1 MADRRT
7 LTGISSL
14 AWEHPADRAA
24 LNALRAI
31 PGFDDIIRKVAGAIG
46 DRGVH
51 HLFLADAVRVGPE
64 QRPALDAMWEEVCA
78 TLDWPDRPPL
88 YVTQSPTANAGAVGF
103 GRPVVVINSGS
114 LEILGPEQQRFLLAH
129 ELGHVMSG
137 HVVYRTIA
145 TIILTVG
152 VSALPFIATVA
163 LFPFQMAL
171 LEWYRKSELSC
182 DRAAL
187 LAGQSRDEAMW
198 TFLRMAG
205 GPEYGDRLSLEP
217 FVAQAREYEVDGTT
231 FDTVLKI
238 LNTALRP
245 HPFHTVRAGELQ
257 RWIDSGRYEAVLGG
271 DYLRRDDPAAQR
283 PDVGG
288 DMREAAQQYGDAMR
302 QAAGQAASAAADV
315 AARARS
321 AFTEAFKGARR

>member
-1 MADRRT
+1 MPDRVT
-7 LTGISSL
+7 LTNIASM

-31 PGFDDIIRKVAGAIG
+31 PGFDEIVRKVAGFIG

-51 HLFLADAVRVGPE
+51 HLFLADAVRVGPQ
-64 QRPALDAMWEEVCA
+64 QRPALWALWTEVCE
-78 TLDWPDRPPL
+78 TLDWPEPPAL
-88 YVTQSPTANAGAVGF
+88 YVTQTPLANAGAVGF
-103 GRPVVVINSGS
+103 DKPVVVINSGS
-114 LEILGPEQQRFLLAH
+114 LEILPPEQQRFLLAH
-129 ELGHVMSG
+129 ELGHIMSG

-187 LAGQSRDEAMW
+187 LAGQDRDAAMW

-205 GPEYGDRLSLEP
+205 GPEYGDQLALEP
-217 FVAQAREYEVDGTT
+217 FVQQAREYEVDGTT

-238 LNTALRP
+238 MNTALRP

-257 RWIDSGRYEAVLGG
+257 RWVDSGRYQAILDG
-271 DYLRRDDPAAQR
+271 DYLRRDDPAAKA
-283 PDVGG
+283 PDVGA
-288 DMREAAQQYGDAMR
+288 DVREAAAHYGDAVK
-302 QAAGQAASAAADV
+302 QAASQVADV
-315 AARARS
+315 ANRARS
-321 AFTEAFKGARR
+321 AFSEAFKGARR